1 MMRKF
6 QGPLEMFWLWVQGR
20 GLAHMLSE
28 LMREPRLDDAG
39 IAVLVLDFEL
49 VSRSTR
55 AIRCTFPTA
64 AEISSPTTQLTTVA
78 LLNHIKTATGDVSD
92 LPSFSTARPKRHQ
105 TSNPTP
111 KNENKKKPCLKKQ
124 LTQKVVSLM
133 ILRPPRNLNTLQAII
148 DSALP
153 ALQLQPSIR
162 AVREKQR
169 VAGKPLAGLRVEF
182 FGGCVVAFF
191 ESFVALLFESVGGC
205 LGHGA
210 GYGG

>member
-1 MMRKF
+1 VTCH
-6 QGPLEMFWLWVQGR
+6 L
-20 GLAHMLSE
+20 
-28 LMREPRLDDAG
+28 
-39 IAVLVLDFEL
+39 
-49 VSRSTR
+49 
-55 AIRCTFPTA
+55 FP
-64 AEISSPTTQLTTVA
+64 QLTP
-78 LLNHIKTATGDVSD
+78 NATKPAT
-92 LPSFSTARPKRHQ
+92 LHP
-105 TSNPTP
+105 
-111 KNENKKKPCLKKQ
+111 KKKKEKKRKKHPKQ